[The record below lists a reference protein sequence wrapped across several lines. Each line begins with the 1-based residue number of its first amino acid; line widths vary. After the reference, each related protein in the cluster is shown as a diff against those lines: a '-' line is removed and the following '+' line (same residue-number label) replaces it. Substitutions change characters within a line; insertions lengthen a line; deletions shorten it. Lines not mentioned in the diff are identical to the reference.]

1 MGTPW
6 ADRAGGSPHNDHKM
20 SKNISPID
28 VLITL
33 PFPPALITKLQEI
46 SPNLRITVHQ
56 AQKVDD
62 VPVDLWART
71 QVLYTNRIL
80 PDPELVPSIK
90 WVQLHWAGIDKL
102 LDAPLLSKPGVKVT
116 TLSGAAASQMAE
128 HTLTM
133 MLALARRLPAFAVLQ
148 KNAEW
153 PDDRWEKYSPR
164 ELRTCTV
171 GIVGYGSIGRQI
183 AHLLR
188 EFGST
193 VLATKRDAMH
203 PADTG
208 YTPEGLGD
216 PDGSLVHRLYPPQ
229 ALKTM
234 VRDCDFVV
242 VTVPLTKNTRNLI
255 NAEVFAAM
263 KPGAYL
269 IDVSRG
275 DVVDPAALQHALA
288 EKKLA
293 GAALDVFPEEPLPKD
308 SYAWKLPNTIITP
321 HIAGISVNYDERAT
335 ALFAENL
342 SRYISDLPLYNLYD
356 REKGY

>member
-1 MGTPW
+1 
-6 ADRAGGSPHNDHKM
+6 M
-20 SKNISPID
+20 SKNTSPID

-33 PFPPALITKLQEI
+33 PFPPALITRLQEI
-46 SPNLRITVHQ
+46 SPFLRITVHP

-62 VPVDLWART
+62 IPVDLWTHT

-80 PDPELVPSIK
+80 PDPELVPGLK
-90 WVQLHWAGIDKL
+90 WIQLHWAGIDKL
-102 LDAPLLSKPGVKVT
+102 LDEPLLSKPGVKVT

-133 MLALARRLPAFAVLQ
+133 MLALARRLPVFADLQ
-148 KNAEW
+148 KKAEW
-153 PDDRWEKYSPR
+153 PEKRWEKYPLR
-164 ELRTCTV
+164 ELRTSTV

-183 AHLLR
+183 ARLLR
-188 EFGST
+188 EFGAT
-193 VLATKRDAMH
+193 VLATKK
-203 PADTG
+203 DTMRPLDSG

-242 VTVPLTKNTRNLI
+242 VAVPLSKGTRNLI
-255 NAEVFAAM
+255 NAEVLAAM
-263 KPGAYL
+263 KPDAYL

-275 DVVDPAALQHALA
+275 DVVDIIALQNALL
-288 EKKLA
+288 ERKLA
-293 GAALDVFPEEPLPKD
+293 GAALDVFPQEPLPKD
-308 SYAWKLPNTIITP
+308 SFAWKLPNTMITP
-321 HIAGISVNYDERAT
+321 HIAGISDHYDERAT

-342 SRYISDLPLYNLYD
+342 SRYIADLPLYNLYD

>member
-1 MGTPW
+1 M
-6 ADRAGGSPHNDHKM
+6 NKV
-20 SKNISPID
+20 NFPID

-33 PFPPALITKLQEI
+33 PFPPDLITKLQEV
-46 SPNLRITVHQ
+46 SPNLRITVHP
-56 AQKVDD
+56 AKKVDD
-62 VPVDLWART
+62 VPEDLWAHT
-71 QVLYTNRIL
+71 QVLYTNSTI
-80 PDPELVPSIK
+80 PDPELVPELK
-90 WVQLHWAGIDKL
+90 WIQFHWAGIDKL
-102 LDAPLLSKPGVKVT
+102 LDAPILSKPGVKVT

-128 HTLTM
+128 HALAM
-133 MLALARRLPAFAVLQ
+133 LLALARRLPTFAALQ
-148 KNAEW
+148 EKSEW
-153 PDDRWEKYSPR
+153 PDNRWEKYSPR
-164 ELRTCTV
+164 ELRTSTV

-183 AHLLR
+183 ARLLR

-193 VLATKRDAMH
+193 VLATKRDVFR

-216 PDGSLVHRLYPPQ
+216 SDGNLVHRLYPPQ

-242 VTVPLTKNTRNLI
+242 VTVPLTEDTRNLI
-255 NAEVFAAM
+255 DAEVLGNM

-269 IDVSRG
+269 IDISRG
-275 DVVDPAALQHALA
+275 DVVDLTALGNALL

-308 SYAWKLPNTIITP
+308 SFAWDLPNIIITP
-321 HIAGISVNYDERAT
+321 HIAGISNQYDERAT

-342 SRYISDLPLYNLYD
+342 SRYIADLPLYNLFD
-356 REKGY
+356 WENGY